1 MSQHA
6 AASPSSAAMWMSCPA
21 SITKSAGMTRPS
33 SRYAREGTA
42 AHTIAEMIIGGNL
55 VPPGKITVEG
65 EQFIVGLPMLRALNP
80 YIDFVQRLQNRT
92 KDVYV
97 EQRVKIGNGALVWG
111 TADCA
116 ALDGTDLYIVDLKY
130 GMGVPVEPDCAQ
142 LKIYACAAIDTLW
155 RKRRIGRISLT
166 VIQPRLDPLPK
177 MHVTDIGELVDWAEE
192 ELNPAMK
199 RIIKGDETE
208 KVGPHCRWCVRKSD
222 CASFGNYRSSQA
234 REIFDDGVDLSDI

>member
-1 MSQHA
+1 MTAHA

-80 YIDFVQRLQNRT
+80 YIDYVQTLQKIT
-92 KDVYV
+92 DEVYV

-116 ALDGTDLYIVDLKY
+116 ALYDEALCIGDLKY
-130 GMGVPVEPDCAQ
+130 GMGVPVDPDCAQ
-142 LKIYACAAIDTLW
+142 LKIYACAAVDTLW
-155 RKRRIGRISLT
+155 RTEPVDMVYLT
-166 VIQPRLDPLPK
+166 VIQPRLDPAPK
-177 MHVTDIGELVDWAEE
+177 THMMTMEELAEWAAR
-192 ELNPAMK
+192 ELNPAMR
-199 RIIKGDETE
+199 RILKGDETE